1 MHYKTGSLEAT
12 PDVRSVPLGAKRRK
26 GRPKKIPNCLVKSP
40 ISVHHH
46 EDTVDETDEEAVEAD
61 DEETVVGDAPTNIVV
76 DVGLRTRKRKKAGQ
90 NPPNKRQKVPNE
102 GAVVAADKEADVA
115 ADAPTGVVVGL
126 GNQKPPKKR
135 ARLAKGVPART
146 SAPSGP
152 IVPSSCGSSS
162 PTPSGSRINAPA
174 AVPSE
179 YSKPVPR
186 KCKKKLG
193 LCSHQIVLG
202 AHYDKKEWNIY
213 AECVRL
219 AKSATPI
226 DPDYVAQL

>member
-12 PDVRSVPLGAKRRK
+12 PDVRSVPLGGKRRK

-40 ISVHHH
+40 ISVQHH
-46 EDTVDETDEEAVEAD
+46 EDIVDETDEEAVEAHD
-61 DEETVVGDAPTNIVV
+61 GEGFEGEAPPSIVV
-76 DVGLRTRKRKKAGQ
+76 DVGLRKRKRKKPGQ
-90 NPPNKRQKVPNE
+90 NTSAKRQKVP
-102 GAVVAADKEADVA
+102 DKEAEDQEAVA
-115 ADAPTGVVVGL
+115 TVDAPTDVAVGL

-135 ARLAKGVPART
+135 ARLGNAKK
-146 SAPSGP
+146 SAPSSATP
-152 IVPSSCGSSS
+152 SAPSSA
-162 PTPSGSRINAPA
+162 TPSGLHDSC
-174 AVPSE
+174 AVPSA

-193 LCSHQIVLG
+193 SCSHQIVLG
-202 AHYDKKEWNIY
+202 VHYDKKEWNSY

-226 DPDYVAQL
+226 DPDYVAKL

>member
-40 ISVHHH
+40 ISVQHH
-46 EDTVDETDEEAVEAD
+46 EDTVDDTDEEAVEAD
-61 DEETVVGDAPTNIVV
+61 DEETVVGDAPTDIVV

-102 GAVVAADKEADVA
+102 GAVVTADKEAVVA

-135 ARLAKGVPART
+135 ARLAKGVPAQT
-146 SAPSGP
+146 SAPS
-152 IVPSSCGSSS
+152 VPSSCGSSS
-162 PTPSGSRINAPA
+162 PTPSGSRINEPA
-174 AVPSE
+174 AVPSA

-202 AHYDKKEWNIY
+202 GHYDKKEWNIY
-213 AECVRL
+213 AEYVRL
-219 AKSATPI
+219 AKSATLI
-226 DPDYVAQL
+226 DPDYVAKL

>member
-40 ISVHHH
+40 ISVQHH
-46 EDTVDETDEEAVEAD
+46 EDTVDDTDEEAVEAD
-61 DEETVVGDAPTNIVV
+61 DEETVLGDAPTDIVV

-102 GAVVAADKEADVA
+102 GAVVTADKEAVVA

-135 ARLAKGVPART
+135 ARLAKGVPALT
-146 SAPSGP
+146 SAPS
-152 IVPSSCGSSS
+152 VPSSCGSSS
-162 PTPSGSRINAPA
+162 PTPSGSRINEPA
-174 AVPSE
+174 AVPSA

-202 AHYDKKEWNIY
+202 EHYDKKEWNIY

-219 AKSATPI
+219 AKSATLI
-226 DPDYVAQL
+226 DPDYVAKL

>member
-12 PDVRSVPLGAKRRK
+12 PDVRSVPFGAKRRK

-40 ISVHHH
+40 ISVQHH
-46 EDTVDETDEEAVEAD
+46 EDTVDDTDEEAVEAD
-61 DEETVVGDAPTNIVV
+61 DEETVVGDAPTDIVV
-76 DVGLRTRKRKKAGQ
+76 DVGIRTRKRKKAGQ

-102 GAVVAADKEADVA
+102 GAVVTADKEAVVA

-135 ARLAKGVPART
+135 ARLAKGVPAQT
-146 SAPSGP
+146 SAPS
-152 IVPSSCGSSS
+152 VPSSCGSSS
-162 PTPSGSRINAPA
+162 PTPSGSRINEPA
-174 AVPSE
+174 AVPSA

-202 AHYDKKEWNIY
+202 GHYDKKEWNIY
-213 AECVRL
+213 AEYVRL
-219 AKSATPI
+219 AKSATLV
-226 DPDYVAQL
+226 DPDYVAKL

>member
-12 PDVRSVPLGAKRRK
+12 PDVRSVPLGGKRRK

-40 ISVHHH
+40 ISVQHH
-46 EDTVDETDEEAVEAD
+46 EDIVDETDEEAVEAHD
-61 DEETVVGDAPTNIVV
+61 GEGFEGEAPPSIVV
-76 DVGLRTRKRKKAGQ
+76 DVGLRKRKKPGQ
-90 NPPNKRQKVPNE
+90 NTSAKRQKVP
-102 GAVVAADKEADVA
+102 DKEAEDQEAVA
-115 ADAPTGVVVGL
+115 TVDAPTDVAVGL

-135 ARLAKGVPART
+135 ARLGNAKK
-146 SAPSGP
+146 SAPS
-152 IVPSSCGSSS
+152 SA
-162 PTPSGSRINAPA
+162 TPSGLHDSC
-174 AVPSE
+174 AVPSA

-193 LCSHQIVLG
+193 SCSHQIVLG
-202 AHYDKKEWNIY
+202 VHYDKKEWNSY

-226 DPDYVAQL
+226 DPDYVAKL

>member
-40 ISVHHH
+40 ISVQHH

-61 DEETVVGDAPTNIVV
+61 DEETVLGDAPTDIVV
-76 DVGLRTRKRKKAGQ
+76 DVGIRTRKRKKAGQ
-90 NPPNKRQKVPNE
+90 NPPYKRQKVPNE
-102 GAVVAADKEADVA
+102 GAVVTADKEAVVA

-135 ARLAKGVPART
+135 ARLAKGVPALT
-146 SAPSGP
+146 SAPSVP
-152 IVPSSCGSSS
+152 SVPSSCGSSS
-162 PTPSGSRINAPA
+162 PTPSGSRINEPA
-174 AVPSE
+174 AVPSA

-202 AHYDKKEWNIY
+202 GHYDKKEWNIY
-213 AECVRL
+213 AEYVRL
-219 AKSATPI
+219 AKSATLI
-226 DPDYVAQL
+226 DPDYVAKL